1 MLLKRTST
9 DRRRQKRQLLNTSV
23 QIFTGS
29 SHVHALGINLSD
41 FGMCL
46 FTIANLALGS
56 EIELEFVP
64 PRCNAP
70 IRVFGTVRHRALYL
84 YGIEYSSDLLP
95 VLLRRQ
101 CTSTLHCASVD
112 ESAMKA
118 QGNNRGRP

>member
-1 MLLKRTST
+1 MLLKRSST
-9 DRRRQKRQLLNTSV
+9 NRRRQKRQLLNTSV

-29 SHVHALGINLSD
+29 FHVHAFGINLSD

-46 FTIANLALGS
+46 FTIANLALGA

-84 YGIEYSSDLLP
+84 YGIEFLVGSNQ
-95 VLLRRQ
+95 R
-101 CTSTLHCASVD
+101 TSTRV
-112 ESAMKA
+112 KA
-118 QGNNRGRP
+118 ELQFARS

>member
-46 FTIANLALGS
+46 FTIANLSLGS

-64 PRCNAP
+64 PRCKVP
-70 IRVFGTVRHRALYL
+70 VRVFGTVRYRALYL
-84 YGIEYSSDLLP
+84 YGIEFLVGSNQRTGS
-95 VLLRRQ
+95 RQ
-101 CTSTLHCASVD
+101 V
-112 ESAMKA
+112 KA
-118 QGNNRGRP
+118 ELQFARS